1 MPYLLLPGDQVPDER
16 AVGHEAKEHDD
27 NNGGERRD
35 AEDGEGHD
43 GVSGEAILP
52 DVEC

>member
-1 MPYLLLPGDQVPDER
+1 MPYLLLPGDQVPDEC
-16 AVGHEAKEHDD
+16 AGGHKAKEHDD
-27 NNGGERRD
+27 NNGGERGD